1 MLKKVKIPR
10 VYNYQARAKEILALV
25 KTCKEG
31 EGVQV
36 PLEDVPK
43 KEILQA
49 ALSRESKRAG
59 IRINTMTTEGG
70 LVISPAV

>member
-10 VYNYQARAKEILALV
+10 VYNYQARAKEILAAV

-31 EGVQV
+31 EGIQV
-36 PLEDVPK
+36 PLEEVPK

-49 ALSRESKRAG
+49 ALSRESRRAG
-59 IRINTMTTEGG
+59 MRIVTMTAEGG
-70 LVISPAV
+70 LIISPAV